1 MRRFAPF
8 LLSSFAIATFAHA
21 QDTQNVSAG
30 LTGAGAPLAIHGY
43 DPVAYFTA
51 GLPTQGSAKF
61 TATHGGA
68 AYRFASEANKKAFES
83 NPTKYLPQFG
93 GFCAFG
99 VTVERKFDGDP
110 RVFEVVDGK
119 LYLNL
124 NPDIQ
129 AMWRKDTRGNI
140 RKAEKNWTALRSKA
154 AHDQLAH
161 DEVNVNASLTGATKP
176 LAIHGYD
183 PVAYFTVGLPT
194 TGSAK
199 FTATHGGA
207 AYRFASEA
215 NKAAFEKNPAR
226 YLPQFGGF
234 CAFGVTVGRKF
245 DGDPRVFEIVDN
257 RLYLNLNPDIQ
268 TKWRKDTR
276 GNIEKA
282 ASKWLDIRE
291 KPASEL

>member
-1 MRRFAPF
+1 M
-8 LLSSFAIATFAHA
+8 
-21 QDTQNVSAG
+21 
-30 LTGAGAPLAIHGY
+30 
-43 DPVAYFTA
+43 
-51 GLPTQGSAKF
+51 
-61 TATHGGA
+61 
-68 AYRFASEANKKAFES
+68 
-83 NPTKYLPQFG
+83 
-93 GFCAFG
+93 
-99 VTVERKFDGDP
+99 TVERKFDGDP

-161 DEVNVNASLTGATKP
+161 DEVNVSASLTGATKP

-268 TKWRKDTR
+268 AKWRKDTQR
-276 GNIEKA
+276 QHREGGFKVARYPREARERALRPLAALTGRASSSSCTSKA
-282 ASKWLDIRE
+282 KRAGQRNQLSWNNNPPLRCRE
-291 KPASEL
+291 S